1 MIAAN
6 KRVCVC
12 VGHHRVSR
20 SSKGKVI
27 YKLNRVHIHQVA
39 LWSKGYHSG
48 LSHQIRVQILVEP
61 MQKILLGLH
70 SLRIRWEV
78 GKELSGKCFSQLGLS
93 IAQSMLYPGRHT
105 LFHLQ
110 RNQSKDF
117 FRGQQSEACQTHWQ
131 TKVKS
136 RCPSPASL
144 ARLRGYSPATPSQVN
159 TETLHCTCWQVWV
172 GLVMLLLADI
182 A

>member
-1 MIAAN
+1 MLKMIAAN

-93 IAQSMLYPGRHT
+93 IAQSIALP
-105 LFHLQ
+105 
-110 RNQSKDF
+110 
-117 FRGQQSEACQTHWQ
+117 W
-131 TKVKS
+131 
-136 RCPSPASL
+136 ASYFVPF
-144 ARLRGYSPATPSQVN
+144 AKEP
-159 TETLHCTCWQVWV
+159 E
-172 GLVMLLLADI
+172 
-182 A
+182 